1 MKFSEQWLRSLV
13 NPPLDTDALAHVLT
27 MAGLEVDGVT
37 PASAKF
43 SGVLVAQVL
52 DVASH
57 PTADRLHICR
67 VDTGTGTPRTIV
79 CGAPN
84 VETGRKVPCALPG
97 AKLPGKDVHEASIRG
112 VASSGMLCSAQE
124 LGLNEESSGLLL
136 LPADAPVGADFRV
149 YYELDDCL
157 ITLKLTSNRGD
168 CLSVSGI
175 ARDVAA
181 LTATPLHPVEVIP
194 VAARLPDTFSVRIE
208 AADACRRYCGRVI
221 RGVNVGATTPLWMAR
236 RLEKSGVRSISAVV
250 DVTNYVMLEL
260 GQPLH
265 AFDLAK
271 LDGGIHVRFAR
282 PGERL
287 LCLNEQDAVLS
298 PDYLVIADDAGAVAL
313 AGIMGGATTAVG
325 AETVDLFLESA
336 FFDPSA
342 VAGRSRK
349 LGFAT
354 DSSHR
359 FERGVDFEITA
370 RAMERA
376 TALVVEF
383 CGGKPGPVTDV
394 TTQLPARAP
403 VRLRNARVP
412 KLLGLDL
419 GADAIAAIF
428 DRLAMPIR
436 RDGDS
441 IVVTPPSYRFD
452 IAIEEDLIEEVA
464 RVHGY
469 DRIEPRP
476 AASNSAMLPFS
487 ETLRSVRELRLALTL
502 RDYQEIVTY
511 AFVDPEWETDFGT
524 ASAVRLANPI
534 AAQMSVMRTTLLGGL
549 LDRLRFNLNRRQGRI
564 RLFEVGSVFLGTSD
578 EQQPLRLGGIAFGP
592 VLPEQWGVAARNV
605 DFFDVKADLEAVGHP
620 LVLAFEAAPY
630 PTLHPGRSAQIAL
643 DGRPVG
649 WMGELH
655 PRWQQKYELPFAPIV
670 FEVDFHLLQQVRVPS
685 FREISRFPQVRRDV
699 ALVVDEKITA
709 RSLLD
714 CLEHAAPE
722 AVAEVSLFDVYR
734 GKGLETG
741 KKSLAFKVLLQ
752 DTQKTLTDEDADA
765 VVTRL
770 VAAAEQE
777 YGASL
782 RK

>member
-57 PTADRLHICR
+57 PTADRLRICR
-67 VDTGTGTPRTIV
+67 VDTGTGTLRTIV

-84 VETGRKVPCALPG
+84 VEAGRKVPCALPG

-181 LTATPLHPVEVIP
+181 LTATPLHPVEVNP
-194 VAARLPDTFSVRIE
+194 VAACLPDTVSVRVE

-221 RGVNVGATTPLWMAR
+221 RGVNVGATTPLWIAR

-271 LDGGIHVRFAR
+271 LGGGIHVRFAR

-298 PDYLVIADDAGAVAL
+298 PDYLVIADDAGPVAL
-313 AGIMGGATTAVG
+313 AGIMGGARTAVG

-383 CGGKPGPVTDV
+383 CGGKPGPVTDL

-476 AASNSAMLPFS
+476 VASNSAMLPFS

-511 AFVDPEWETDFGT
+511 AFVDPAWETDFGT

-578 EQQPLRLGGIAFGP
+578 EQQPLRLGGIAFGAA
-592 VLPEQWGVAARNV
+592 LPEQWGVAARNV
-605 DFFDVKADLEAVGHP
+605 DFFDVKADLEAVGYP

-670 FEVDFHLLQQVRVPS
+670 FEVDFHRLQQVRVPS

-752 DTQKTLTDEDADA
+752 DTQKTLTDEEADA
-765 VVTRL
+765 VVARL

-777 YGASL
+777 HGASL